1 MLHSIA
7 HSFSPLN
14 AVICIRKVLNSIKHH
29 YVPQLYLRGFVA
41 ETGRLQVFDKKLDC
55 FKKDK
60 QTPRTVL
67 YEKHRNT
74 ILHKG
79 VRTDALEKLYG
90 TIEAPLGE
98 FFDLVR
104 NGISSE
110 ELISKDGLY
119 LLKIFIAFQFWRMP
133 ILDPIADHYIKN
145 LDLTKFG
152 NKITLNGVNLG
163 ESEPIKLAIQTDSG
177 FRKYFRSFMLPFLTF
192 DLRVHESDYKSW
204 KVHHVSDDN
213 KGWNNFIT
221 GDNPLI
227 FEDLEKMFAFK
238 SKFIMPLTNNRLIT
252 CSPELNPNMDLKPLF
267 TTYLAMATYKQCDH
281 FVVGTDKAYME
292 EIRSFLDSKAM
303 PNDLRSE
310 LFKYI

>member
-1 MLHSIA
+1 M
-7 HSFSPLN
+7 
-14 AVICIRKVLNSIKHH
+14 NSIKHH

-119 LLKIFIAFQFWRMP
+119 LLKIFIEYTVNPKQQVWIPSKTQCSLCAFRA
-133 ILDPIADHYIKN
+133 ILHIYI
-145 LDLTKFG
+145 
-152 NKITLNGVNLG
+152 
-163 ESEPIKLAIQTDSG
+163 
-177 FRKYFRSFMLPFLTF
+177 
-192 DLRVHESDYKSW
+192 
-204 KVHHVSDDN
+204 
-213 KGWNNFIT
+213 
-221 GDNPLI
+221 
-227 FEDLEKMFAFK
+227 
-238 SKFIMPLTNNRLIT
+238 
-252 CSPELNPNMDLKPLF
+252 
-267 TTYLAMATYKQCDH
+267 
-281 FVVGTDKAYME
+281 
-292 EIRSFLDSKAM
+292 
-303 PNDLRSE
+303 
-310 LFKYI
+310 YIYI